1 MRHRHSTRK
10 QRETLNHVEPG
21 ITKVYDRYGYDRE
34 KREAFRCW
42 NRKLQILVTDRR
54 EVNREA

>member
-21 ITKVYDRYGYDRE
+21 ITKVYDRYGNDRE
-34 KREAFRCW
+34 KREALDAW
-42 NRKLQILVTDRR
+42 NRKLQMLVADRH